1 VTGAGRVP
9 GKARQNALAQCIRG
23 RPHEVPR
30 RQDFLDSLP
39 FVTNLGTTKDCK
51 MANKNTPKTA
61 PSKIATPAAPAA
73 KATASYK
80 PTQEEIAARAFE
92 IYQRYG
98 GNDQENWLRAERE
111 LIARGRR

>member
-1 VTGAGRVP
+1 VP
-9 GKARQNALAQCIRG
+9 EKARQDASAQCIRG
-23 RPHEVPR
+23 RPHKVPR

-39 FVTNLGTTKDCK
+39 FVTNLGTTKDRK
-51 MANKNTPKTA
+51 MANRNTPKTA

-92 IYQRYG
+92 IYQRDG